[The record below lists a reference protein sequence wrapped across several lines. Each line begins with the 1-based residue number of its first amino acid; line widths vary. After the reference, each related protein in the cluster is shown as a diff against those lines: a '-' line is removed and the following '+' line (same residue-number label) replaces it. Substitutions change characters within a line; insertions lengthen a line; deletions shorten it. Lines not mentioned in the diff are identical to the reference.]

1 MIRERPALHVVA
13 PLGETTDDLIASG
26 DLDALYRRYAP
37 YVAAVAHRLLGR
49 DHEVEDT
56 VQEVFVAAIRGLA
69 QLRDPA
75 SAKAWLAR
83 VCVRTAHR
91 KLRKRRV
98 LAMLGLSESCS
109 YETVADSS
117 ATPEER
123 ALIARVYGALD
134 TLPPRERVA
143 WSLRH
148 IEGERLDDIASLC
161 ECSLATAKRRIAAAS
176 VRLEELLIDD

>member
-1 MIRERPALHVVA
+1 MIRERSALRVVP
-13 PLGETTDDLIASG
+13 PLGETTDDLIAGG

-56 VQEVFVAAIRGLA
+56 VQEVFIAAIRGFA
-69 QLRDPA
+69 QLREPGA
-75 SAKAWLAR
+75 AKGWLAR
-83 VCVRTAHR
+83 VCVRTAQK
-91 KLRKRRV
+91 KLHKRR
-98 LAMLGLSESCS
+98 LLGMLGISEAPG
-109 YETVADSS
+109 YEMVADPS

-123 ALIARVYGALD
+123 ALVARVFRALD

-148 IEGERLDDIASLC
+148 IEGERLDEVAALC

-176 VRLEELLIDD
+176 VRLEEMLSDD